1 MLVKLLRI
9 SSTKTE
15 TTGVLLLDDK
25 PLFTTLELPYL
36 DNKQSISCIPEGEYT
51 CVPWRSNRFGNVIKV
66 LDVPGRFDILF
77 HSGNSP
83 KDTHGCIL
91 VGKHFRLNTRG
102 LVEIGNSKIAL
113 NEMRVL
119 LGGLDKFTLKI
130 ETYGV
135 PHL

>member
-15 TTGVLLLDDK
+15 TTGVLLLDSK
-25 PLFTTLELPYL
+25 LLFTTLELPWL
-36 DNKQSISCIPEGEYT
+36 DNKQTLSCIPEGEYI
-51 CVPWRSNRFGNVIKV
+51 CVPWYSKRFGSVIKV
-66 LDVPGRFDILF
+66 LEVPGRFDILF

-91 VGKHFRLNTRG
+91 VGKHFRLNDRG

-113 NEMRVL
+113 DEMRIL

-130 ETYGV
+130 THV
-135 PHL
+135 